1 METLVTDKEN
11 PHLLIVGSYRDNE
24 VENIHPLKIR
34 LRNIEQTNVV
44 DIISIQL
51 GNLDEDV
58 VNAFI
63 SDTLNM
69 DYVETEPLA
78 ATVHS
83 KTHGNIFFVRA
94 FLKAMADD
102 ELLAFNFGTLKWSW
116 KIEDINTMYVTSN
129 VLDLLLIKLRRIPVE
144 ESQVLSISSCLGSCF
159 DLPILVVIVG
169 YLRETMAD
177 NAKLSFIRLTVD
189 NVIPS
194 VEKDLSEGLLEHAST
209 DQKDLLRFSHDQ
221 IQQAAFSLIPKE
233 SKELLQ
239 WSIGQAL
246 VRKLTP
252 DQLSEVLFGA
262 VDLLNSG
269 LDEFTS
275 THANNN
281 SKELFRL
288 AELNM
293 AAGERALAI
302 SAFQQAATYL
312 QKSIKCISSVTGSE
326 DLSWIRHPEFCLKAY
341 QMYAGSLYCNNDF
354 ETMKKTLDIIFK
366 YAASKEG
373 RVTAY
378 STLVEAYCARDQF
391 REAFDTAFTA
401 LNEFGVSFPRK
412 PGQATVIFELIKTK
426 RFMKKYPIKRLHD
439 LPRMN
444 DPSLE
449 ILLKMLVRLTPHAY
463 LESVYLPLIT
473 FLLVKFSCLHGVC
486 SSTPPAFAIYGLILA
501 GALGDLKGGYDYAM
515 CAMDLLEQI
524 EDRTDFSF
532 TCLVV
537 STSFYNESIKPTS
550 IHDKPPCW
558 HPSRCLWSKQTR
570 DQSC

>member
-24 VENIHPLKIR
+24 VEKTHPLKLR
-34 LRNIEQTNVV
+34 LRNIEQTNLV
-44 DIISIQL
+44 DIVSMKL

-69 DYVETEPLA
+69 DIAQTEPLA

-94 FLKAMADD
+94 FLRALVDD

-116 KIEDINTMYVTSN
+116 KIEDINTIYVTNN
-129 VLDLLLIKLRRIPVE
+129 VLDLMLSKLRRIPVE
-144 ESQVLSISSCLGSCF
+144 ESQVLSVSSCLGSCF

-169 YLRETMAD
+169 FLRETMAD
-177 NAKLSFIRLTVD
+177 NTKLSFIKLTED

-221 IQQAAFSLIPKE
+221 IQQAAFSLIPDE
-233 SKELLQ
+233 SKELVQ

-252 DQLSEVLFGA
+252 DQLSEVMFGA

-269 LDEFTS
+269 LDDFTS
-275 THANNN
+275 THANN
-281 SKELFRL
+281 SKELLRL

-312 QKSIKCISSVTGSE
+312 QKSITFMSDVTGSE
-326 DLSWIRHPEFCLKAY
+326 DLSWIQHPDFCLKAY
-341 QMYAGSLYCNNDF
+341 QLYAGSLYCNNDF
-354 ETMKKTLDIIFK
+354 ETMKKTLDTIFK

-378 STLVEAYCARDQF
+378 ATLVEAYCARDQF
-391 REAFDTAFTA
+391 RDAFNTAFTA
-401 LNEFGVSFPRK
+401 LKEFGVSFPRK
-412 PGQATVIFELIKTK
+412 PSQATVIFELIKTK
-426 RFMKKYPIKRLHD
+426 QFMKKYPIEKLHD
-439 LPRMN
+439 LPKMN

-449 ILLKMLVRLTPHAY
+449 ILLKMLLRLVPHAY
-463 LESVYLPLIT
+463 LESLYLPLII
-473 FLLVKFSCLHGVC
+473 FRLVKASCLYGVC
-486 SSTPPAFAIYGLILA
+486 SSTPSAFALYGLILA
-501 GALGDLKGGYDYAM
+501 GALGDLKEGYDYAM
-515 CAMDLLEQI
+515 CAMDLSEQI
-524 EDRTDFSF
+524 EDKTDFSF

-537 STSFYNESIKPTS
+537 STSFCNDECMRLIETKYI
-550 IHDKPPCW
+550 
-558 HPSRCLWSKQTR
+558 Q
-570 DQSC
+570 